1 MHAAPVSQM
10 LLLVDRMHL
19 AELDS
24 FFVFIFQCSSVFFSE
39 LHIPRSKVPEPVG
52 FAVQAVNEVKA
63 RSKVMG
69 ASVLHEG
76 LMHQPTSAATSKVS
90 HLCLT
95 A

>member
-1 MHAAPVSQM
+1 MQQCNMLILHMLHA
-10 LLLVDRMHL
+10 R
-19 AELDS
+19 
-24 FFVFIFQCSSVFFSE
+24 
-39 LHIPRSKVPEPVG
+39 VPEPSG

-63 RSKVMG
+63 RSKVKA
-69 ASVLHEG
+69 ASLLHEG